1 MKNGRILHLAINEK
15 FIDHAYISFENV
27 APGLND
33 FFIFFDEYHSY
44 IKQTPYTA
52 VRARDRLGLSLYK
65 KIAAYDLV
73 VVHSL
78 HPFWISVINGCRQDV
93 TFVWVGW
100 GYDYYDLL
108 YPDKQSMLLPLT
120 AQEFAQPAIAKN
132 SKKRHLPGLL
142 QHWLEKIRLNPD
154 KQAAIEKIA
163 LFSPVL
169 PNEYPLIQAAFQ
181 GAQFPAQVQWNYG
194 SLEEVLLKGFID
206 RQICGKNI
214 LLGNSASAS
223 CNHLDILSWL
233 STSAALKAQQVIC
246 PLSYG
251 DSRYAASIKQAG
263 MQLLP
268 GNFQPLTDFM
278 PLSQYLDLVSSCSH
292 LIMNHVRQQG
302 VGNILIML
310 YLGAMVFL
318 REENPCYDYFRQ
330 QGFVLYSVQQ
340 LQQQP
345 ELLQQQLSETA
356 RQNNRSLLFGI
367 WSKQVLDRR
376 TAELISRARA
386 LSQTDRTATAEVAL
400 RQPDKSTEPRR

>member
-44 IKQTPYTA
+44 IKQTPYTT
-52 VRARDRLGLSLYK
+52 VRYRDRLGFALYQ
-65 KIAAYDLV
+65 KIASYDLV

-78 HPFWISVINGCRQDV
+78 HPFWLSVINGCRQDV

-108 YPDKQSMLLPLT
+108 YPDKQALLLPLT
-120 AQEFAQPAIAKN
+120 AQQFGQPAPK
-132 SKKRHLPGLL
+132 SPQKKRHLPGLL
-142 QHWLEKIRLNPD
+142 RHWLEKIRLNPD
-154 KQAAIEKIA
+154 KKAAIAKMA

-169 PNEYPLIQAAFQ
+169 PNEYPLIKAAF
-181 GAQFPAQVQWNYG
+181 GAKQFPAAVQWNYG

-206 RQICGKNI
+206 RQMSGQNI

-223 CNHLDILSWL
+223 CNHLDILDWL
-233 STSAALKAQQVIC
+233 ASSTSLQGQQVIC

-251 DSRYAASIKQAG
+251 DTAYASAIKTTGQ
-263 MQLLP
+263 QLLP
-268 GNFQPLTDFM
+268 ANFLPLTDFM
-278 PLSQYLDLVSSCSH
+278 PLQQYLDLVSSCSH

-345 ELLQQQLSETA
+345 GLLQQQLNPEQQQHN
-356 RQNNRSLLFGI
+356 RQLLFGI
-367 WSKQVLDRR
+367 WSKQVLDAR
-376 TAELISRARA
+376 TADLIQKARA
-386 LSQTDRTATAEVAL
+386 LRH
-400 RQPDKSTEPRR
+400 